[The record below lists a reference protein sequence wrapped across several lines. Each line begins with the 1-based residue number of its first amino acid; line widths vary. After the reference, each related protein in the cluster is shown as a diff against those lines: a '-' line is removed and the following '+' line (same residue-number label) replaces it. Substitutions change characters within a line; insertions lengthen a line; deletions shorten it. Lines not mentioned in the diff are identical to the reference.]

1 MHIVGGDRGY
11 LIVCLFVYV
20 EKNVMCSNELDAIEM
35 CSELIE
41 QRNDDT
47 DCTRAFADDVFLT
60 LCLDPSHN
68 SPAAISWLRPANRE
82 VRQGEGLCHYRDA
95 LL

>member
-1 MHIVGGDRGY
+1 MHIVGGDRGS
-11 LIVCLFVYV
+11 LIFCLFVYV
-20 EKNVMCSNELDAIEM
+20 EKNVMCSNEYGAIEM
-35 CSELIE
+35 GSELIE

-60 LCLDPSHN
+60 LCLDPSH
-68 SPAAISWLRPANRE
+68 SPAAISSLRPANHEMRHS
-82 VRQGEGLCHYRDA
+82 EGLYHYRDA